1 MDKKR
6 NPKMALLDGPPA
18 SPGQCIRDRAP
29 KLLVKSPATGCNHPG
44 HEVPKGFRGTEYSP
58 RNPMHDTE
66 PKAQE
71 EGRSDPIRT
80 QLVQR
85 GVR

>member
-1 MDKKR
+1 VTTNWKKR
-6 NPKMALLDGPPA
+6 GQAL
-18 SPGQCIRDRAP
+18 RDKVP
-29 KLLVKSPATGCNHPG
+29 HLTVKSAAAGPNFPG
-44 HEVPKGFRGTEYSP
+44 HPVSRTNRGTVYAD

-71 EGRSDPIRT
+71 EGAKDPIRT

-85 GVR
+85 GVK